1 MNQREEMK
9 KFHFPTF
16 LRGYI
21 RQLEQTA
28 VVCAVRGGLV
38 SMIPVLLIGALSLT
52 LNTFPVEAYQKAVS
66 AFAGGFIPNLLELIY
81 SATFGLLS
89 VYMTFFISR
98 SYVKI
103 KARPETVHSGACVS
117 SMIAFFILAGAYLP
131 SFGTNNTGPKSM
143 FLALITGLGATEL
156 YLRLHAR
163 FNRRRRFIFS
173 DGADRDFNRM
183 LTTIA
188 PITIVSI
195 FFGLLNTAII
205 RVFNVDSALALLAS
219 AFNWL
224 FSHGHTG
231 FLKGFFFVFLSS
243 VLWFFGIH
251 GSDTLENVMQT
262 FFATG
267 LEQNKAAVALGVAP
281 KVVLTKE
288 FFDCFVLMGG
298 CGTTICLLVAIL
310 LFSKKW
316 SHRGLGLAAS
326 FPMFFNINEMMV
338 FGLPIILNPTMLIPF
353 IMTPLA
359 CYSVA
364 YLALST
370 GLVPLITSEVTWTTP
385 IIIGGYAATGSV
397 AGSILQ
403 LVNLCIGVLIY
414 SPFVILLENEEAEKA
429 RNYFDAFV
437 EYFEDNEQTLTNVI
451 LTDHNE
457 KYNDFVRTLCGD
469 LYHDLKRLKLYYQ
482 PQYHYDGH
490 CLGVEALLRWEH
502 ADYGFIYPPLVVKLA
517 SDGGFL
523 PELEEAVLR
532 KALSDRPK
540 VLKRFG
546 KNAKLSVNVTGT
558 TVITPRFIQFC
569 RRQNEADSFNGKHI
583 CLEVTEQASLN
594 FNKATLNALR
604 ELRSMGLMLAI
615 DDFSMGQTSL
625 NYLKENTFDIIKLD
639 GSLIKGLFGHH
650 NCREIITS
658 ITQLADSLNM
668 SVIAEYV
675 ETKEQKEV
683 LHEIGCDCYQ
693 GYLYSPAV
701 SLER

>member
-103 KARPETVHSGACVS
+103 KAKPETVHSGACVS
-117 SMIAFFILAGAYLP
+117 SMIALFILAGAYLP

-224 FSHGHTG
+224 FSHGQTG

-267 LEQNKAAVALGVAP
+267 LEQNKAAVALGAAP
-281 KVVLTKE
+281 KAVLTKE
-288 FFDCFVLMGG
+288 FFD
-298 CGTTICLLVAIL
+298 
-310 LFSKKW
+310 
-316 SHRGLGLAAS
+316 
-326 FPMFFNINEMMV
+326 
-338 FGLPIILNPTMLIPF
+338 
-353 IMTPLA
+353 
-359 CYSVA
+359 
-364 YLALST
+364 
-370 GLVPLITSEVTWTTP
+370 
-385 IIIGGYAATGSV
+385 
-397 AGSILQ
+397 
-403 LVNLCIGVLIY
+403 
-414 SPFVILLENEEAEKA
+414 
-429 RNYFDAFV
+429 
-437 EYFEDNEQTLTNVI
+437 
-451 LTDHNE
+451 
-457 KYNDFVRTLCGD
+457 
-469 LYHDLKRLKLYYQ
+469 
-482 PQYHYDGH
+482 
-490 CLGVEALLRWEH
+490 
-502 ADYGFIYPPLVVKLA
+502 
-517 SDGGFL
+517 
-523 PELEEAVLR
+523 
-532 KALSDRPK
+532 
-540 VLKRFG
+540 
-546 KNAKLSVNVTGT
+546 
-558 TVITPRFIQFC
+558 
-569 RRQNEADSFNGKHI
+569 
-583 CLEVTEQASLN
+583 
-594 FNKATLNALR
+594 
-604 ELRSMGLMLAI
+604 
-615 DDFSMGQTSL
+615 
-625 NYLKENTFDIIKLD
+625 
-639 GSLIKGLFGHH
+639 
-650 NCREIITS
+650 
-658 ITQLADSLNM
+658 
-668 SVIAEYV
+668 
-675 ETKEQKEV
+675 
-683 LHEIGCDCYQ
+683 
-693 GYLYSPAV
+693 
-701 SLER
+701 